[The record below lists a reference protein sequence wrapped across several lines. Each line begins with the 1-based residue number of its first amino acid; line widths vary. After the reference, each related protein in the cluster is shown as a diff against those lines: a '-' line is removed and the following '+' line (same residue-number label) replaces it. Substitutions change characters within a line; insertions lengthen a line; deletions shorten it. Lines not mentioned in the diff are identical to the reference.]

1 MSPAYIDPVRL
12 RSFSDHL
19 KRYSEV
25 TARSMSVLHMEIE
38 RLGSSWRDR
47 EYGRF
52 VQEIQKV
59 EARLAGLRAEIS
71 RIAPSIDARAAE
83 ADEIHREKPG
93 G

>member
-1 MSPAYIDPVRL
+1 MNAAYTDPDRL
-12 RSFSDHL
+12 RSFSTHL

-25 TARSMSVLHMEIE
+25 TSRSMSVLKMEVE
-38 RLGSSWRDR
+38 RLGSSWRDS

-52 VQEIQKV
+52 VQEMQRV
-59 EARLAGLRAEIS
+59 EARLSGLRAEIG
-71 RIAPSIDARAAE
+71 RIAPTIDAHAAE